1 MIQILAPALPLT
13 PPPDSPREVKIFT
26 AAAAAVAPA
35 AATRLTEQTEELRTC
50 EAGRCAFHRR
60 SDTAPIDPGAVK
72 TETAY

>member
-1 MIQILAPALPLT
+1 MVGGADSESCTPTPLPA
-13 PPPDSPREVKIFT
+13 PREVKIFT
-26 AAAAAVAPA
+26 AAATAVKPA
-35 AATRLTEQTEELRTC
+35 AATRLTKQTEKLRTC